1 MSNGGPESNAVP
13 SAAAGAAREE
23 LLRRRLAGG
32 RSGGRRSGIPTA
44 DRTTPLPLSSGQ
56 QQMWFLQRLDPDST
70 EYLVPLVVRLR
81 GALDAPALERSLG
94 EISARHEI
102 LRTRYAMAPDGH
114 PVQIVDAPVESAA
127 VLPLEQ
133 VPGESSAERERRLT
147 ELVAAQ
153 TSTPFDLETDWP
165 LRASLLRLADDDH
178 VLCLVFHH
186 IACDAWSTR
195 ILLTE
200 LSALYGAFSAGR
212 PSPLAPLPVQYGDYA
227 AWQRDQ
233 LTGESLQRQLTHW
246 RRTLE
251 DAAPTELPTD
261 RSRPATRDHAGAEV
275 LFDFPAGLP
284 KSVRRLAAVHG
295 TTPFTVM
302 MAAFQA
308 VIARSTGQSDL
319 SIGTVVSGR
328 AQPELQSLI
337 GYGINSLVLRGRWD
351 ENTDPAFTELLDGTR
366 RTVLDAF
373 DHQEVPFGR
382 LVDELQPERDLSRT
396 PLYQLAFTMHESRLD
411 AVDLKGLRVEPL
423 SGGVPVAKC
432 DLTLQVEEATDGSF
446 HGRIEYASALFDPET
461 AQRTARHFLQLLQSA
476 VAAPSTP
483 ISRLDMLDTAELA
496 IVGGA
501 LDGHVPSAP
510 VERCVH
516 EVFGERAALTPDA
529 VAVIAGDVSLTYAEL
544 DARANQLAHHL
555 RSLGVG
561 PESLVGVCLERGPDL
576 MPTLLGVLKAGAG
589 YLPLDPANPADR
601 FGFVLADAGAEVV
614 VTAGDLVSVL
624 DGVHDGELVV
634 LDRDAELIASRPESA
649 PEVSVSPDNIVYVIY
664 TSGSTGRPKGV
675 TLAHTQ
681 VVRLLET
688 AREHLD
694 FDEHDVWTMFHSYA
708 FDVSVFEMWGALFH
722 GGTLVVVEREVTR
735 SPDDFLDLLV
745 EQQATVL
752 SQTPTAFRSLVAAA
766 GQGDPRIDRL
776 ALRAVIFAG
785 EKLEVGELRPWTD
798 RLGLERPALV
808 NMYGITETTVH
819 TTYYRVGDEDFG
831 PSVANRVGYP
841 LSDLTVSLLGRFGE
855 LVPVGVPGEIH
866 VGGPGVARGYLN
878 RPELTAE
885 RFVPDPFGPSGA
897 RLYRSGDLACRRA
910 DGSLEFLGR
919 IDDQVKVRG
928 YRIEPGEISARLSEH
943 PAVRDAVVVVRD
955 ERLVAYLVPDG
966 EAPSTADLR
975 AFVARVLPEYMVPA
989 VFVELERIPLTVN
1002 GKLDRRALPVPGD
1015 GALSES
1021 EYVAPRTPTEERV
1034 AVVWQEVLGVERVG
1048 VQDGFFELGGDSIR
1062 AVALVGALRAAGL
1075 DVSVRDVFE
1084 QRTVA
1089 GLAEL
1094 ITGRPAVSDAERGVE
1109 PFALIEARDRAK
1121 LPQGVDDAYP
1131 LSQVQLGMV
1140 VEMLVDDSRNN
1151 YHNVSTFRVL
1161 DDRPFSFAA
1170 LEAAGRLVVE
1180 RHEALRT
1187 SIELNA
1193 YSVPLQLVHDTAELP
1208 LGTQDLRGLAPEAVE
1223 QELRDFTVR
1232 ERATL
1237 FDLGT
1242 PSLMRFFA
1250 HVTDGDCWWI
1260 SVTECHP
1267 VLEGWSHHSLLM
1279 EILALYRQLRDGL
1292 EPEPYDAPSVRFAD
1306 FVAGEIES
1314 LASTEDRAYWQ
1325 GIVDRYAPFALP
1337 TGWGEQQDGPR
1348 ELFQA
1353 GTSWADLER
1362 DLRKLAT
1369 HAKASLKS
1377 VMLAAHLKVMSQ
1389 LTGEEALFT
1398 GVVCDAR
1405 PEVLGADR
1413 VLGMYLNT
1421 LPFAV
1426 DRSARTWRE
1435 LVQQVFAREVELWP
1449 HRRFPMPEIQ
1459 RDAAGGR
1466 RLLDVMF
1473 NYQDFRQMDA
1483 TLVDDRAGLDDSPT
1497 EFPLTVSSRAGHV
1510 ILTADPRMLSRAH
1523 AERLVG
1529 MYRAVLEAMAADAD
1543 GDAQAVYLPG
1553 GERELLLSAAGPVAP
1568 SASVE
1573 RCVHEVFEEQV
1584 AAAPDAV
1591 AVVAG
1596 DVSLTYAELD
1606 ARANQLAHHLRALGV
1621 GPESLVGV
1629 CLERGLD
1636 LVPSLLGVLKAGAG
1650 YLPLDPASPAER
1662 LGFVLADAGARVVV
1676 TSGAVV
1682 PVLEGVYGGEL
1693 VVLDRDA
1700 ELIAA
1705 RPVSVPES
1713 SVTPDNTVYVIY
1725 TSGSTGRPK
1734 GVVLA
1739 HANVVRLFETAQ
1751 VDFGFGPDDVWTLFH
1766 SYAFDFSVWEVFG
1779 ALLHGGRLVV
1789 VPEMT
1794 AREPSRFH
1802 ELLVREGVTVL
1813 NQTPSAFTQ
1822 LIEEDRT
1829 RSDAGTAGQLAL
1841 RTVVFGGEALDYRPL
1856 QGWVARHGLESPR
1869 LVNMYGITETTV
1881 HVTYGPVGAEELAA
1895 GGSASPIGRP
1905 LNDLSV
1911 HLLDPSGELVPVG
1924 VPGEIHV
1931 GGPGVARGYLNRPEL
1946 TAERFVP
1953 DPFGP
1958 PGARL
1963 YRSGDLACRRADGSL
1978 EFLGRIDDQV
1988 KVRGYRIEPGEISA
2002 RLSEHPAVRDAVVIV
2017 RDERLVAYLVPG
2029 AELPST
2035 AELRQFVAGTLPEYM
2050 VPAVFV
2056 ELERIPLTVNGKLD
2070 RRALPVPGDGALSES
2085 EYVAPRTPT
2094 EERVAAV
2101 WQEVLGVERVGVQD
2115 GFFELGGDSIRA
2127 VALVGALR
2135 AAGFDVSVRDV
2146 FEQRTVARIGELITG
2161 LPAPELEQSSV
2172 EPFAMIGEEDR
2183 ALLPE
2188 GVVDAYPLAQVQ
2200 LGMIAEQ
2207 LADDRRNNY
2216 HNVSL
2221 FRVRD
2226 GRPFD
2231 ADALREAVSML
2242 VHRHEALRTSV
2253 HLDRY
2258 SVPVQ
2263 VVHQAAEVPVTVRD
2277 LRTLDAAYA
2286 NADADADAHERAL
2299 RDFVTAER
2307 SAVFDLTAAPLLR
2320 ISAHLESDEAWW
2332 LGLTESHVILEGWSV
2347 NSLFSE
2353 LLEVYGLLRDG
2364 TRPAPRGALPV
2375 RFADAVAE
2383 ELRALESKEDR
2394 AYWRDVVTEHTK
2406 FVLPPGWHGDLSAPA
2421 EPVGTAFRLNDLEP
2435 GLRALASASQASLK
2449 SVLLAAHLKVMS
2461 QLTDEE
2467 AFHTGVV
2474 YHTRPEAPGA
2484 DQVLGMHLNTLP
2496 FPADRTAR
2504 TWREM
2509 VQQVFAREVA
2519 NWSYRHFP
2527 MPAIQREAG
2536 ATERLIDVF
2545 FNYLDFHQVD
2555 GDVVDEG
2562 AEMGENPNEFALS
2575 VTAVSG
2581 VLGVRGDSHVISH
2594 ANVERLVAMYRAVL
2608 ESMAA
2613 DVDGDAR
2620 AVYLPAADRELLAA
2634 STLPVKA
2641 SAPVERCVHEVF
2653 EERAALTPDAVA
2665 VIAGDVTLTY
2675 AELDARANQLAHHLR
2690 MLGVGPESLVGV
2702 CLERGP
2708 DLMPTLLGVL
2718 KAGAGYLPLDPAN
2731 PADRLGFVL
2740 ADAGAKAVV
2749 TSGSL
2754 ASVLEGVYDGEL
2766 VVLDRDAELIGS
2778 RPESAPR
2785 LSVSPDNVVYV
2796 IYTSG
2801 STGRPK
2807 GVTLAHAQVVRLLE
2821 TVQEHY
2827 GFDEH
2832 DVWALF
2838 HSYAFDVSVFEMW
2851 GALLH
2856 GASLV
2861 VVPREVTRS
2870 PDEFLDLLVEC
2881 EVTVLAQTPTAF
2893 RSLASAH
2900 RDDPRIDRLAL
2911 RAVIFAGE
2919 KLEVGELRPWT
2930 DRLGLERPALVN
2942 MYGPTEATVYCT
2954 YHRLTRRDVVSGGAV
2969 PIGRPLSDTTMH
2981 LLDRFGELVPVGAPG
2996 ELHVGGPG
3004 VARGYL
3010 GRPELTAER
3019 FVPDPF
3025 GPPGARLYRTGDLV
3039 RRRADGSLEFLGRI
3053 DDQVKVRGYRIE
3065 PGEISAR
3072 LSEHPA
3078 VRDAVV
3084 VVRDERLV
3092 AYVVPDGEAPS
3103 TADLRAFVA
3112 RELPEYMVP
3121 AVFVELERVPLTVN
3135 GKLDHRALP
3144 APDASAV
3151 ESGHMYVAPRTPTE
3165 ERVAVV
3171 WQEVLG
3177 VERVG
3182 VEDGFFELGGDSIRA
3197 VALVGALRAAGFDV
3211 SVRDVFEQRTVAGLA
3226 ELITGRPAV
3235 SDAERGVE
3243 PFALIEARDRAKLPQ
3258 GVDDAYPL
3266 SQVQLGMVVEMLVD
3280 DSRNNYHNVSGF
3292 RIRDDVPFDAAALR
3306 TAVRLVGARHDVLRT
3321 SFDMHTYSVP
3331 MQLVHAEAGI
3341 PVAVHDLRHLDE
3353 DARRQTLRD
3362 FVAAERDAVFDL
3374 AVAPLL
3380 RAAVH
3385 VEDDTGWRLT
3395 FTQTHA
3401 ITEGWSQHSL
3411 LAEVVSLYRQ
3421 LRDGLEPEPYETA
3434 SVRFADFVAGELESL
3449 ASAEDRA
3456 YWQGIVE
3463 EYTPLSLP
3471 ATQSAS
3477 DEPGEDYTVVVP
3489 LRDLEAPLRAFAT
3502 RSRASLKSVLLAA
3515 HLKVMS
3521 QLTDEEAFHTG
3532 LVCDARPEA
3541 LGADRVLGMYLNTLP
3556 FAVDRGARTW
3566 RELVQQ
3572 VFAREVELWPHRR
3585 HPLPEIQR
3593 GAAGGRRLVD
3603 VMFNY
3608 LNFTGAVDTGVV
3620 DTGAGLG
3627 AGAMEF
3633 PLAVTTAAEGLVLKT
3648 GTQHFDRAD
3657 GERLGAMYRAVLESM
3672 AADDEGDALVPRLPA
3687 GEAERILGTW
3697 NDTGAGQV
3705 DATLHELF
3713 ERQVAATPDAVAV
3726 VFEDERLTY
3735 AELDARANRLAHHLR
3750 GTGVLPGTLVG
3761 VCVERSVELVATV
3774 LAVFKS
3780 GGVYVPLDPDYPAER
3795 LSHMVRDAKA
3805 AVLVTRR
3812 ELLPLVEGSGATE
3825 VLLDDEARWS
3835 GQGTHDPEPVT
3846 GPDDAAYLIYTSG
3859 STGRPK
3865 GVLCD
3870 HRGLVNRLD
3879 WTQRTYLRLTDADVV
3894 LQKIPIGFD
3903 PSLAE
3908 IFGPLMAGAR
3918 IAVARPGGHRDPAY
3932 LRAAIARY
3940 GVTNLH
3946 FVPSMLAAVL
3956 AVDDLAE
3963 LRSLRIV
3970 VSGGEDLS
3978 VALAKEF
3985 TARLPWAELY
3995 NQYGPCEAAVDVS
4008 AWHCTPERL
4017 AGLQRVPL
4025 GSPMQNVTI
4034 HVLDARMHPVPVG
4047 APGELYIGGV
4057 ALAFGYLNRPDLTA
4071 RSFVPDPFGPAGARL
4086 YRTGDRARWRADG
4099 TVEFLGRTDDQV
4111 KIRGARVEP
4120 GETEAAL
4127 RALPEVSNAVVVV
4140 REDSAGLPRLVA
4152 YVVPAPGSS
4161 ADPAELRAGLSH
4173 ELPEALL
4180 PSAYV
4185 RLDAMP
4191 LGANG
4196 KADRRA
4202 LPAPG
4207 LDAFA
4212 AGEYIAPRSWLE
4224 ARVATAWSEV
4234 LDLERVGVEDGF
4246 FELGGDSIRA
4256 VALAG
4261 ALRGA
4266 GFEVGVQEVFEHH
4279 TVARMAV
4286 LLAGR
4291 TPADGRAVDEAAVRP
4306 FALLPEADR
4315 ARLPEDAVDA
4325 YPLTRAQLGMAAE
4338 LLSGDGRNNYHN
4350 VTMVRVRDEGPF
4362 SAEALRAAVALL
4374 VERHEVLRTS
4384 LRVSGHSVPLQIVH
4398 ATAEVPVG
4406 WADLRGTTDRG
4417 AGEQVLVDHAA
4428 RERATLFELTEA
4440 PLLRVFAH
4448 LESDDAW
4455 WLTLTQS
4462 HVILEGWSHH
4472 SLQTELLDCYRLF
4485 RDGREPEP
4493 YQAPA
4498 VRFADCVAG
4507 ELESLASAEDR
4518 AYWERTAL
4526 DHRPLALPDGWAD
4539 ASGRPLEVYSVRVP
4553 VEDLADRLRALAA
4566 EVQVPVKSVLLAA
4579 HLKVMS
4585 QLTEEEAFHTGV
4597 VFHTRPE
4604 APGADRVLGMHL
4616 NTLPFAFSRG
4626 ARTWRETLR
4635 QVLATE
4641 LAGWRHRRYPM
4652 PEIQRQWGGGR
4663 RLVDAYFNY
4672 VDFHQVDTDVV
4683 DTGTGISDAPNE
4695 FELSVHGH
4703 GTHHLTLATHTHA
4716 VSRANGDRLAGMYR
4730 AVLESMVADVD
4741 GDARAVYLPA
4751 GEREALLGAVPAVR
4765 TAPVERC
4772 VHEVFEERAALTPD
4786 AVAVIAGD
4794 VSLTYAELD
4803 ARANQLAHHLRAL
4816 GVGPESLVGVCLERG
4831 PDLMPTLLG
4840 VLKAGAGYLP
4850 LDPANPA
4857 ERLGFV
4863 LADAGARVVVT
4874 SGSLASALE
4883 GVYDGELV
4891 VLDRD
4896 ADLLASRPETAPVT
4910 SVAPDNVVY
4919 VIYTSG
4925 STGRPKGVT
4934 LGHAQV
4940 VRLLETMQEHYGFD
4954 EHDVWALFHSY
4965 AFDVSVFEMWGA
4977 LLHGATLVVVER
4989 EVTRSPEEFLDLLVE
5004 REVTVLAQTP
5014 TAFRSL
5020 VATATA
5026 PGDRRVKQLSL
5037 RAVVLAGEKLEVADV
5052 RPWVERLGLGRT
5064 ALVNMYGPTETTVY
5078 CTYHRLTQRD
5088 VVPGGAA
5095 PIGRPLSDTT
5105 IHLLDRFGELVP
5117 MGTAGELHVGGPGVA
5132 RGYLGRPELTAE
5144 RFVPDPFGPPGAR
5157 LYRTGDLARRRQ
5169 DGSLEFLGRI
5179 DDQVKLHGYRIEPG
5193 EISAR
5198 LSQHPAVREAVAV
5211 VRDDRLV
5218 AYLVA
5223 EGELPAAADLRA
5235 FAAVELPEYMVP
5247 AVFVTVERI
5256 PLSVNGKLDHRA
5268 LPTPDASAVSTG
5280 RDHVAPRTPLEERV
5294 AAIWQETLGV
5304 RRVGVD
5310 DGFYELGGDSI
5321 RAVMLVGALRE
5332 AGYDVTVRET
5342 LEAQTLGA
5350 LCERLSGRAADG
5362 PVGSA
5367 AVAPFALVG
5376 DADRALLPEGLTDAY
5391 PMMQNQIGM
5400 LVEMLGAGD
5409 LLNYHLVT
5417 SLRVRDG
5424 RPVVEEAMRSAVA
5437 ELLRRHDVLRT
5448 SLELDR
5454 YSVPMQLVH
5463 AEVPAPVRFFDL
5475 GGLAEEEQDR
5485 VLREF
5490 ADRENT
5496 TAIDHAA
5503 APLVRIAI
5511 HRCADGSWQFTIAQ
5525 SHVILEGWSFS
5536 GLLAEL
5542 LEIYRAYADGREPE
5556 RPPAPAVRFADSV
5569 AAELSALASDRHRDY
5584 WRDVV
5589 VGREK
5594 FTMPEGWGDAG
5605 DAVPEKYKSE
5615 VAFDDLTD
5623 RLQLLATA
5631 AKVSLKSVLH
5641 TAHLKVLGQ
5650 LSRER
5655 EFFTGLVA
5663 HVRPEAVGA
5672 ERVYGMYLNILP
5684 FAVDRTAGTWREMV
5698 QDVFRQELGM
5708 WEHRQF
5714 PMPAVQQEFGGGSR
5728 LVDVYFSYQDF
5739 SGSDT
5744 SMIDASASTGN
5755 STNEFGFSVS
5765 TAPGRINLRADSRTL
5780 SRPHAARLAGMY
5792 RAVLEAM
5799 AADPDGDAR
5808 LVHLPADE
5816 ARTLAGWS
5824 VGAGPVAER
5833 PVVELFEEQAARVPG
5848 EVAVVSGDVCL
5859 TYAELDAR
5867 ANRLAHQLRALGVG
5881 SESVVGVLLE
5891 RGADLMVGLLAVWKA
5906 GAGYVPLDPVLPGQ
5920 RVAGMLA
5927 DAGARVLVGRGP
5939 VAGFDGALVDVD
5951 ADADTI
5957 AGRPASRPEGRVD
5970 ADGVAYVVFT
5980 SGSTGRPK
5988 GVLVPHRGLANHVG
6002 WAVREL
6008 AGRGTGGGAVFSSV
6022 AFDLVVPNLWAP
6034 LCAGQRVALFPS
6046 EAGLDEL
6053 GGWLVEQGP
6062 FSFLK
6067 LTPGHLEV
6075 LSHQVT
6081 PEQATGLAG
6090 VVVVAG
6096 EALAGSLAARWAGW
6110 LGEGRLIN
6118 EYGPTEASVGTTIH
6132 PVPADADLDAVVP
6145 IGHPLPGMRVH
6156 VLDERMR
6163 TVPVGVVGELYVG
6176 GVGVA
6181 HGYVGRPELTAG
6193 RFVPDPFGGAGERL
6207 YRTGDLVRWN
6217 TAGAVDFLGRVDDQV
6232 KIRGHRIEP
6241 AEVAAVLAG
6250 CPLVGEAVVVAR
6262 TDDDETRLVGYVVPA
6277 DGPGTAPADRLT
6289 AYLAQSLPEYMV
6301 PSVFVELDAVPLN
6314 ANGKADRGALPA
6326 PAAGSDDAQH
6336 VAPGTPTERRL
6347 AEIWSQVLGKERIGS
6362 TDSFFELGGHS
6373 ILVIQVIAAAR
6384 REGLPLS
6391 LFMHYQARDLAELA
6405 TLVDAAAEAERE
6417 AETEASNAEQRAAP
6431 AAPQAGAA
6439 LSGLPAALAEHRVPG
6454 AVVAVVEGGEL
6465 VAVESFGTLAADGT
6479 DPVTQETVFHVGSL
6493 SKHIT
6498 ALGVLRLVDDGR
6510 LDLDADVNRYLVDWR
6525 VPGEAD
6531 AVPVTARHLL
6541 AHLSGLTPT
6550 PGKGFARDARAVPSL
6565 LDLLHG
6571 RAPATTPPVGR
6582 EGVPGGGFR
6591 KANVHYSVL
6600 QQLMTDLT
6608 GRPFDELMRDLV
6620 FEPLGMRA
6628 TSFDQGFPERSG
6640 RPAALGHDEEGRP
6653 VDGGWLV
6660 RPDQAAAGLWTT
6672 AADLAKVALE
6682 IRRSALG
6689 RPLSLLSRET
6699 ARLMLAPSSDSFY
6712 GLGTVVDTTNDEVQF
6727 GHAGSPVGY
6736 QAVSLCGLHN
6746 GDGFVALTNGA
6757 AGKDVVADIAEALGH
6772 GGRRSPLGQPD
6783 QV

>member
-13 SAAAGAAREE
+13 SAAGSAREE
-23 LLRRRLAGG
+23 LLRRRLAGR
-32 RSGGRRSGIPTA
+32 RSGGSRSVIPRA
-44 DRTTPLPLSSGQ
+44 DRATPLPLSSGQ

-70 EYLVPLVVRLR
+70 EYLIPLVVRLR
-81 GALDAPALERSLG
+81 GHLDAGALERSLG

-102 LRTRYAMAPDGH
+102 LRTRYAMTPDGQ
-114 PVQIVDAPVESAA
+114 PAQVVDAPAGPAA
-127 VLPLEQ
+127 VLPREQ
-133 VPGESSAERERRLT
+133 VPGESAAEREHRLT

-153 TSTPFDLETDWP
+153 TSAPFDLETDWP
-165 LRASLLRLADDDH
+165 LRARLFRLTDDDH

-200 LSALYGAFSAGR
+200 LSALYAAFTEGR
-212 PSPLAPLPVQYGDYA
+212 PSPLEPLPVQYGDYA
-227 AWQRDQ
+227 AWQREQ
-233 LTGESLQRQLTHW
+233 LTGDSLRRQLAHW
-246 RRTLE
+246 RRALE
-251 DAAPTELPTD
+251 DAAPTELPAD
-261 RSRPATRDHAGAEV
+261 RTRPAVRDHTGAEV

-284 KSVRRLAAVHG
+284 ESVRRLAAAHE

-302 MAAFQA
+302 IAAFQA
-308 VIARSTGQSDL
+308 VIARSTGQSDI
-319 SIGTVVSGR
+319 SVGTVVSGR
-328 AQPELQSLI
+328 ARPELQSLI
-337 GYGINSLVLRGRWD
+337 GYGINSLVLRGHWD
-351 ENTDPAFTELLDGTR
+351 ENADPAFTDLLDRTR

-373 DHQEVPFGR
+373 DHQEVPFAT
-382 LVDELQPERDLSRT
+382 LVNELQPERDLSRT
-396 PLYQLAFTMHESRLD
+396 PLYQIAFTMHESRLD
-411 AVDLKGLRVEPL
+411 AVDLPGLRVEPF
-423 SGGVPVAKC
+423 SGGAPVAKC

-446 HGRIEYASALFDPET
+446 HGRVEYASALFEPET
-461 AQRTARHFLQLLQSA
+461 VQRTVRHFLQLLQSA
-476 VAAPSTP
+476 VAAPATP
-483 ISRLDMLDTAELA
+483 VSRLEMLDSAERA
-496 IVGGA
+496 IVSGV

-510 VERCVH
+510 VQRCVH
-516 EVFGERAALTPDA
+516 EVFEERAALTPDA
-529 VAVIAGDVSLTYAEL
+529 VAVVAGDVSLTYAEL

-555 RSLGVG
+555 RGLGVG

-601 FGFVLADAGAEVV
+601 FGFVLADAGARVV
-614 VTAGDLVSVL
+614 VTSSSLVQVL
-624 DGVHDGELVV
+624 EDVYDGRLVV
-634 LDRDAELIASRPESA
+634 LDRDADLIASRPESA
-649 PEVSVSPDNIVYVIY
+649 PTSLAVPDNVVYVIY

-681 VVRLLET
+681 VVRLLES
-688 AREHLD
+688 AREHYAYGAD
-694 FDEHDVWTMFHSYA
+694 DVWTMFHSYA
-708 FDVSVFEMWGALFH
+708 FDVSVFEMWGALLH
-722 GGTLVVVEREVTR
+722 GGTLEVVPREVTR
-735 SPDDFLDLLV
+735 SPEEFLDLLV
-745 EQQATVL
+745 EHEVTVL

-785 EKLEVGELRPWTD
+785 EKLEVGDLRPWTD
-798 RLGLERPALV
+798 RLGLERPVLA

-819 TTYYRVGDEDFG
+819 TTYYQVTEEDFA
-831 PSVANRVGYP
+831 PSAANRVGYP
-841 LSDLTVSLLGRFGE
+841 LGDLSVYLLDRFGQ
-855 LVPVGVPGEIH
+855 LVPVGVAGEIH

-885 RFVPDPFGPSGA
+885 RFVPDPFGPPGG
-897 RLYRSGDLACRRA
+897 RLYRSGDLARRRA

-919 IDDQVKVRG
+919 SDDQVKVRG
-928 YRIEPGEISARLSEH
+928 YRIEPGEISARLTAHS
-943 PAVRDAVVVVRD
+943 AVREAVVVVRD
-955 ERLVAYLVPDG
+955 ERLVAYLVADA
-966 EAPSTADLR
+966 ELPSTAELR
-975 AFVARVLPEYMVPA
+975 QFVAGALPEYMVPA
-989 VFVELERIPLTVN
+989 AFVVLERIPLTVN
-1002 GKLDRRALPVPGD
+1002 GKLDQRALPVPGE
-1015 GALSES
+1015 GAFAES
-1021 EYVAPRTPTEERV
+1021 AFVAPRTPTEERV
-1034 AVVWQEVLGVERVG
+1034 AAVWQEVLGAERVG
-1048 VQDGFFELGGDSIR
+1048 VEDGFFELGGDSIR
-1062 AVALVGALRAAGL
+1062 AVALVGALRAAGF
-1075 DVSVRDVFE
+1075 DVAVRDVFE
-1084 QRTVA
+1084 RRTVA
-1089 GLAEL
+1089 ALAEL
-1094 ITGRPAVSDAERGVE
+1094 ITGRPAVSDADRGVE
-1109 PFALIEARDRAK
+1109 PFALIGEADRAK
-1121 LPQGVDDAYP
+1121 LPAGVVDAYP

-1161 DDRPFSFAA
+1161 DDQPFSFAA

-1193 YSVPLQLVHDTAELP
+1193 YSVPLQLVHATAELP
-1208 LGTQDLRGLAPEAVE
+1208 LGTQDLRGIAPEAVE
-1223 QELRDFTVR
+1223 RELRDFTAR

-1237 FDLGT
+1237 FDLQT

-1250 HVTDGDCWWI
+1250 HVTDGGCWWI

-1279 EILALYRQLRDGL
+1279 EILAVYRQLRDGL

-1306 FVAGEIES
+1306 FVAGELES
-1314 LASTEDRAYWQ
+1314 LASAEDRAYWQ
-1325 GIVDRYAPFALP
+1325 GVVDRYAPFSLP
-1337 TGWGEQQDGPR
+1337 TSWGEQQDGPR

-1353 GTSWADLER
+1353 WTSWEDLER

-1369 HAKASLKS
+1369 DSKASLKS

-1389 LTGEEALFT
+1389 LTDEDAFHT

-1435 LVQQVFAREVELWP
+1435 LVRQVFAREVELWP

-1473 NYQDFRQMDA
+1473 NYQDFRQMDS
-1483 TLVDDRAGLDDSPT
+1483 TVVDDRAGLDDSPT

-1510 ILTADPRMLSRAH
+1510 ILTADPRLLSRAN

-1529 MYRAVLEAMAADAD
+1529 MYRAVLEAMATDAD
-1543 GDAQAVYLPG
+1543 GDARAVYLPG
-1553 GERELLLSAAGPVAP
+1553 DERDLLLSVAGPVVP
-1568 SASVE
+1568 SARVE
-1573 RCVHEVFEEQV
+1573 RCVHEIFEERV
-1584 AAAPDAV
+1584 AAGPDAV
-1591 AVVAG
+1591 AVVFG
-1596 DVSLTYAELD
+1596 EVSLTYAELD
-1606 ARANQLAHHLRALGV
+1606 ARANQLAHHLRGLGV
-1621 GPESLVGV
+1621 GPGSLVGV

-1636 LVPSLLGVLKAGAG
+1636 LVPALLGVLKAGAG
-1650 YLPLDPASPAER
+1650 YLPLDPASPADR
-1662 LGFVLADAGARVVV
+1662 LGYVLADAGAGVVV

-1682 PVLEGVYGGEL
+1682 SVLEGVFGGEL

-1700 ELIAA
+1700 DVIGVWPATA
-1705 RPVSVPES
+1705 PVSCVVPDS
-1713 SVTPDNTVYVIY
+1713 TVYVIY

-1751 VDFGFGPDDVWTLFH
+1751 AEFGFGPDDVWTLFH
-1766 SYAFDFSVWEVFG
+1766 SYAFDFSVWEIFG

-1829 RSDAGTAGQLAL
+1829 RGDDDRLAL
-1841 RTVVFGGEALDYRPL
+1841 RTVVFGGAALDCGAL
-1856 QGWVARHGLESPR
+1856 GTWVARHGLERPR

-1881 HVTYGPVGAEELAA
+1881 HVTYYPVGEEDVAA

-1911 HLLDPSGELVPVG
+1911 YLLDRFGQLVPVG
-1924 VPGEIHV
+1924 VAGEIHV

-1953 DPFGP
+1953 DPFGS
-1958 PGARL
+1958 PGGRL
-1963 YRSGDLACRRADGSL
+1963 YRSGDLARRRADGSL
-1978 EFLGRIDDQV
+1978 EFLGRSDDQV

-2002 RLSEHPAVRDAVVIV
+2002 RLTAHSAVREAVVVV
-2017 RDERLVAYLVPG
+2017 RDERLVAYLVAE

-2035 AELRQFVAGTLPEYM
+2035 AELRQFVAGALPEYM
-2050 VPAVFV
+2050 VPAAFV
-2056 ELERIPLTVNGKLD
+2056 VLERLPLTVNGKLD
-2070 RRALPVPGDGALSES
+2070 QRALPAPDASAVETGRT
-2085 EYVAPRTPT
+2085 YTAPRTPT

-2101 WQEVLGVERVGVQD
+2101 WQEVLGVERVGVED
-2115 GFFELGGDSIRA
+2115 GFFELGGDSIRV

-2135 AAGFDVSVRDV
+2135 AAGFDVAVRDV
-2146 FEQRTVARIGELITG
+2146 FERRTVAGIGELITG
-2161 LPAPELEQSSV
+2161 LPAPELEEQSV
-2172 EPFAMIGEEDR
+2172 APFALIGEEDR

-2188 GVVDAYPLAQVQ
+2188 SVVDAYPLSQVQ

-2221 FRVRD
+2221 FRIRD
-2226 GRPFD
+2226 DRPFD
-2231 ADALREAVSML
+2231 ADALREAASIL
-2242 VHRHEALRTSV
+2242 VDRHEVLRTSV
-2253 HLDRY
+2253 HLDGFA
-2258 SVPVQ
+2258 VPLQ
-2263 VVHQAAEVPVTVRD
+2263 VVHGAAEVPVTVRD
-2277 LRTLDAAYA
+2277 LRVMD
-2286 NADADADAHERAL
+2286 DADTRERAL
-2299 RDFVTAER
+2299 RDFVAAER
-2307 SAVFDLTAAPLLR
+2307 ATVFDLAAAPLLR
-2320 ISAHLESDEAWW
+2320 VSAHLESDGAWW
-2332 LGLTESHVILEGWSV
+2332 LGLTESHVVLEGWSV
-2347 NSLFSE
+2347 NSLCSE
-2353 LLEVYGLLRDG
+2353 LLEVYGRLRDG
-2364 TRPAPRGALPV
+2364 ARPEPHRAPPV
-2375 RFADAVAE
+2375 RFADAIAE

-2394 AYWRDVVTEHTK
+2394 AYWREVVTGHTK
-2406 FVLPPGWHGDLSAPA
+2406 FSLPSGWHGDLSVPA
-2421 EPVGTAFRLNDLEP
+2421 EPVGTAFRLNELEA
-2435 GLRALASASQASLK
+2435 GLRALASAAQASLK

-2461 QLTDEE
+2461 QLTDED

-2496 FPADRTAR
+2496 FAADRTAR

-2509 VQQVFAREVA
+2509 VQRVFAREVA

-2527 MPAIQREAG
+2527 MPAIQREVG
-2536 ATERLIDVF
+2536 STERLVDVF

-2555 GDVVDEG
+2555 GDLVDEG
-2562 AEMGENPNEFALS
+2562 EEMGENPNEFSLT
-2575 VTAVSG
+2575 VTAISG
-2581 VLGVRGDSHVISH
+2581 RLGVRGDSHVISQ
-2594 ANVERLVAMYRAVL
+2594 ANVERLVGMYRAVL

-2634 STLPVKA
+2634 SALPVKA
-2641 SAPVERCVHEVF
+2641 LASVERCVHELF

-2665 VIAGDVTLTY
+2665 VVAGDVSLTY

-2690 MLGVGPESLVGV
+2690 GLGVGPESLVGV

-2708 DLMPTLLGVL
+2708 DLMPALLGVL

-2731 PADRLGFVL
+2731 PADRLGFVV
-2740 ADAGAKAVV
+2740 ADAGARAVV
-2749 TSGSL
+2749 TSGAL
-2754 ASVLEGVYDGEL
+2754 VSVLEEVYGGEL
-2766 VVLDRDAELIGS
+2766 VVVDRDADLIAS
-2778 RPESAPR
+2778 RPESAPAS
-2785 LSVSPDNVVYV
+2785 LTVPDNVVYV

-2856 GASLV
+2856 GGTLV

-2870 PDEFLDLLVEC
+2870 PEEFLDLLVER

-2893 RSLASAH
+2893 RSLAAAASQ
-2900 RDDPRIDRLAL
+2900 DDPRIDRLGL
-2911 RAVIFAGE
+2911 RTVIFAGE
-2919 KLEVGELRPWT
+2919 KLEVGDLRPWT
-2930 DRLGLERPALVN
+2930 DRLGLERPGLVN
-2942 MYGPTEATVYCT
+2942 MYGPTETTVYCT
-2954 YHRLTRRDVVSGGAV
+2954 YHRLTPRDVGAGGSA
-2969 PIGRPLSDTTMH
+2969 PIGRPLSDTTLH
-2981 LLDRFGELVPVGAPG
+2981 LLDRSGELVPVGAPG
-2996 ELHVGGPG
+2996 ELYVGGPG

-3025 GPPGARLYRTGDLV
+3025 GPPGARLYRTGDLA
-3039 RRRADGSLEFLGRI
+3039 RRRQDGSLEFLGRA
-3053 DDQVKVRGYRIE
+3053 DDQVKLHGYRIE

-3072 LSEHPA
+3072 LTAHPA
-3078 VRDAVV
+3078 VREAVV

-3092 AYVVPDGEAPS
+3092 AYLVAEGELPAV
-3103 TADLRAFVA
+3103 AELRAFA
-3112 RELPEYMVP
+3112 AQELPEYMVP
-3121 AVFVELERVPLTVN
+3121 AVFVAVERIPLTVN
-3135 GKLDHRALP
+3135 GKLDQRALP
-3144 APDASAV
+3144 TPDASAV
-3151 ESGHMYVAPRTPTE
+3151 ETGDTYTAPRTPTE
-3165 ERVAVV
+3165 ERVAAV

-3177 VERVG
+3177 AERVG

-3211 SVRDVFEQRTVAGLA
+3211 AVRDVFERRTVAALA

-3235 SDAERGVE
+3235 SDADRGVE
-3243 PFALIEARDRAKLPQ
+3243 PFALIGEADRAKLPA
-3258 GVDDAYPL
+3258 GVVDAYPL

-3292 RIRDDVPFDAAALR
+3292 RIRDDRPFDADALR
-3306 TAVRLVGARHDVLRT
+3306 AAVDLVAARHDVLRT

-3341 PVAVHDLRHLDE
+3341 PLTVHDLRQLDE
-3353 DARRQTLRD
+3353 DGRRQALRD
-3362 FVAAERDAVFDL
+3362 FVTAERDTVFDL
-3374 AVAPLL
+3374 TAAPLL

-3385 VEDDTGWRLT
+3385 MEDDAGWRLT

-3411 LAEVVSLYRQ
+3411 LTEVVSCYRR
-3421 LRDGLEPEPYETA
+3421 LRDGLEPAPYEVP

-3456 YWQGIVE
+3456 YWQHVVD

-3471 ATQSAS
+3471 SAS
-3477 DEPGEDYTVVVP
+3477 GPSGEPGEDYAVVVP

-3502 RSRASLKSVLLAA
+3502 RSRVSLKSVLLAA

-3521 QLTDEEAFHTG
+3521 QLTDENAFHTG

-3541 LGADRVLGMYLNTLP
+3541 LGADRVPGMYLNTLP

-3566 RELVQQ
+3566 RELVQR

-3593 GAAGGRRLVD
+3593 QAGGGRRLLD

-3608 LNFTGAVDTGVV
+3608 LNFTGAVDTDVV
-3620 DTGAGLG
+3620 DVDAGLG

-3633 PLAVTTAAEGLVLKT
+3633 SLAVTTAAEGLVLKT

-3657 GERLGAMYRAVLESM
+3657 GERLAAMYRTVLESI
-3672 AADDEGDALVPRLPA
+3672 ADDDEGDALVPRLPA
-3687 GEAERILGTW
+3687 GERERILGTW
-3697 NDTGAGQV
+3697 NDTAAERT
-3705 DATLHELF
+3705 DACLHELF
-3713 ERQVAATPDAVAV
+3713 ERQAAATPDAVAV
-3726 VFEDERLTY
+3726 VFEDQEVTY
-3735 AELDARANRLAHHLR
+3735 AELDTRANRLAHHLR
-3750 GTGVLPGTLVG
+3750 GTGVRPGTLVG

-3780 GGVYVPLDPDYPAER
+3780 GGVYVPLDPDYPADR

-3805 AVLVTRR
+3805 AVLVTRSD
-3812 ELLPLVEGSGATE
+3812 LLPLVEGSGATE

-3835 GQGTHDPEPVT
+3835 GHGSHTPEPVT

-3879 WTQRTYLRLTDADVV
+3879 WTQRTYLRLTAADVV

-3956 AVDDLAE
+3956 AVDDLSE

-3985 TARLPWAELY
+3985 TTRLPWAELH

-4017 AGLQRVPL
+4017 EQLARVPL
-4025 GSPMQNVTI
+4025 GAPMQNVTI
-4034 HVLDARMHPVPVG
+4034 HVLDSRMHPVPVG

-4127 RALPEVSNAVVVV
+4127 SALPEVSNAVVVV

-4152 YVVPAPGSS
+4152 YVVPAPGQS
-4161 ADPAELRAGLSH
+4161 ADPAELRARLAP

-4196 KADRRA
+4196 KADRRS

-4224 ARVATAWSEV
+4224 ARVAAVWGDV

-4261 ALRGA
+4261 GLRGA

-4279 TVARMAV
+4279 TVARMAL

-4291 TPADGRAVDEAAVRP
+4291 TPAAGHAVDEDAVRP

-4315 ARLPEDAVDA
+4315 ARLPEDAADA
-4325 YPLTRAQLGMAAE
+4325 YPLTQAQLGMAAE
-4338 LLSGDGRNNYHN
+4338 LLSDEGRNNYHN

-4384 LRVSGHSVPLQIVH
+4384 VHLTGYSVPLQIVRT
-4398 ATAEVPVG
+4398 TAEVPVG
-4406 WADLRGTTDRG
+4406 WADLRGTTDRR
-4417 AGEQVLVDHAA
+4417 AGEQMLVDHAA
-4428 RERATLFELTEA
+4428 QERAMVFDLAVA

-4472 SLQTELLDCYRLF
+4472 SLQTELLECYRLL
-4485 RDGREPEP
+4485 RDGRAPEP

-4518 AYWERTAL
+4518 AYWERVAL
-4526 DHRPLALPDGWAD
+4526 DHRPLALPDDWAD
-4539 ASGRPLEVYSVRVP
+4539 TSGRPLEVYSVRVP

-4566 EVQVPVKSVLLAA
+4566 AAQAPVKSVLLAA

-4585 QLTEEEAFHTGV
+4585 QLTDEEAFHTGV

-4604 APGADRVLGMHL
+4604 APGAERVLGMHL

-4626 ARTWRETLR
+4626 TRTWRETVR

-4641 LAGWRHRRYPM
+4641 LSGWRHRRYPM

-4663 RLVDAYFNY
+4663 RLIDAYFNY
-4672 VDFHQVDTDVV
+4672 VDFHQVDSDVV

-4695 FELSVHGH
+4695 FELSVHSH
-4703 GTHHLTLATHTHA
+4703 GTHHLTLATHSHA

-4730 AVLESMVADVD
+4730 AVLESMAADPD

-4751 GEREALLGAVPAVR
+4751 GEREALLGAVSAVQ
-4765 TAPVERC
+4765 TASVERC
-4772 VHEVFEERAALTPD
+4772 VHELFEERAALTPD
-4786 AVAVIAGD
+4786 AVAVVAGE

-4803 ARANQLAHHLRAL
+4803 ARANQLAHHLRGL

-4831 PDLMPTLLG
+4831 PDLMPALLG

-4857 ERLGFV
+4857 DRLGFV
-4863 LADAGARVVVT
+4863 VADAGARAVVT
-4874 SGSLASALE
+4874 SGALVSVLE
-4883 GVYDGELV
+4883 EVYGGELV
-4891 VLDRD
+4891 VVDRD
-4896 ADLLASRPETAPVT
+4896 ADLIASRPESAPASLTV
-4910 SVAPDNVVY
+4910 PDNVVY

-4934 LGHAQV
+4934 LAHAQV
-4940 VRLLETMQEHYGFD
+4940 VRLLETVQEHYGFD

-4977 LLHGATLVVVER
+4977 LLHGGTLVVVPR

-5004 REVTVLAQTP
+5004 REVTVVAQTP

-5020 VATATA
+5020 LAQATA
-5026 PGDRRVKQLSL
+5026 PGDRRLKQLSL
-5037 RAVVLAGEKLEVADV
+5037 RAVVLAGEKLEVGDV
-5052 RPWVERLGLGRT
+5052 RPWSERLGLGRT

-5078 CTYHRLTQRD
+5078 CTYHRLTPRD
-5088 VVPGGAA
+5088 VGAGGSA

-5105 IHLLDRFGELVP
+5105 LHLLDRSGELVP
-5117 MGTAGELHVGGPGVA
+5117 VGAPGELYVGGPGVA

-5169 DGSLEFLGRI
+5169 DGSLEFLGRA

-5198 LSQHPAVREAVAV
+5198 LTAHSAVREAVVV
-5211 VRDDRLV
+5211 VRDERLV

-5223 EGELPAAADLRA
+5223 EGELPAVAELRA
-5235 FAAVELPEYMVP
+5235 FAAQGLPEYMVP
-5247 AVFVTVERI
+5247 AVFVAVERI
-5256 PLSVNGKLDHRA
+5256 PLTVNGKLDQRA

-5280 RDHVAPRTPLEERV
+5280 RDYTAPRTPLEERV

-5350 LCERLSGRAADG
+5350 LCDRLAGRPADG
-5362 PVGSA
+5362 GSA
-5367 AVAPFALVG
+5367 TAASVAPFALVG
-5376 DADRALLPEGLTDAY
+5376 DADRALLPEGLADAY
-5391 PMMQNQIGM
+5391 PMLQNQIGM
-5400 LVEMLGAGD
+5400 LVEMLGAGEG
-5409 LLNYHLVT
+5409 LNYHLVT

-5454 YSVPMQLVH
+5454 YSVPLQLVH
-5463 AEVPAPVRFFDL
+5463 ADVPTPVRFFDL
-5475 GGLAEEEQDR
+5475 SGRTEAEQDR
-5485 VLREF
+5485 ILREF
-5490 ADRENT
+5490 VDSEST
-5496 TAIDHAA
+5496 TAFDHSA

-5511 HRCADGSWQFTIAQ
+5511 HQCADGSWQFTIAQ
-5525 SHVILEGWSFS
+5525 SHVVLEGWSFS

-5542 LEIYRAYADGREPE
+5542 LDIYRAYADGREPE
-5556 RPPAPAVRFADSV
+5556 RPSAPAVRFADTV
-5569 AAELSALASDRHRDY
+5569 AAELAALASQRHRDY

-5594 FTMPEGWGDAG
+5594 FTMPEGWGDAQ
-5605 DAVPEKYKSE
+5605 DANPEKYKLE

-5631 AKVSLKSVLH
+5631 ARVSLKSVLH

-5650 LSRER
+5650 LTREQ

-5684 FAVDRTAGTWREMV
+5684 FAVDRTARTWRELV
-5698 QDVFRQELGM
+5698 QNVFRQELGM

-5714 PMPAVQQEFGGGSR
+5714 PMPALQQELGGGR

-5780 SRPHAARLAGMY
+5780 SRAHADRLAGMY

-5799 AADPDGDAR
+5799 AADPDGDAQ

-5816 ARTLAGWS
+5816 AETLAGWS
-5824 VGAGPVAER
+5824 SGVG
-5833 PVVELFEEQAARVPG
+5833 PVVERSVVEVFEEWVSRVP
-5848 EVAVVSGDVCL
+5848 EAPAVVCGDVSVSF
-5859 TYAELDAR
+5859 AELDAR
-5867 ANRLAHQLRALGVG
+5867 ANRLAHHLRALGVG

-5891 RGADLMVGLLAVWKA
+5891 RGVELLVGLLAVWKA
-5906 GAGYVPLDPVLPGQ
+5906 GGGFVPLDPVLPGR

-5927 DAGARVLVGRGP
+5927 DAGVGVLVTGGGV
-5939 VAGFDGALVDVD
+5939 VAGFGGVVVDVD
-5951 ADADTI
+5951 ADAVVI
-5957 AGRPASRPEGRVD
+5957 AGRPSSRPGGRVD
-5970 ADGVAYVVFT
+5970 VDQVAYVVFT

-5988 GVLVPHRGLANHVG
+5988 GVVVSHRGLANHVG

-6008 AGRGTGGGAVFSSV
+6008 ASCGEGGGAVFSSV
-6022 AFDLVVPNLWAP
+6022 AFDLVVPNVWAP
-6034 LCAGQRVALFPS
+6034 LCAGQRVALFPAG
-6046 EAGLDEL
+6046 AGLDEL
-6053 GGWLVEQGP
+6053 GGWLVERGP

-6081 PEQATGLAG
+6081 AREAAGLAG

-6096 EALAGSLAARWAGW
+6096 EVLPGSLGGRWAGW
-6110 LGEGRLIN
+6110 LGEGRLVN
-6118 EYGPTEASVGTTIH
+6118 EYGPTEASVGSTVY
-6132 PVPADADLDAVVP
+6132 PVPVGVEGVVP
-6145 IGHPLPGMRVH
+6145 IGRPLPGMRVH
-6156 VLDERMR
+6156 VLDVRMR
-6163 TVPVGVVGELYVG
+6163 PVPVGALGELYVG

-6181 HGYVGRPELTAG
+6181 RGYVGRPELTAE
-6193 RFVPDPFGGAGERL
+6193 RFVPDPFGSVGGRL
-6207 YRTGDLVRWN
+6207 YRTGDVVRWN
-6217 TAGAVDFLGRVDDQV
+6217 AAGAVEFLGRVDDQV
-6232 KIRGHRIEP
+6232 KIRGYRVEP
-6241 AEVAAVLAG
+6241 AEVGAVLAA
-6250 CPLVGEAVVVAR
+6250 CPLVREAVVVA
-6262 TDDDETRLVGYVVPA
+6262 DVGEGETRLVGYVVPA
-6277 DGPGTAPADRLT
+6277 AGPGSAPVDELGG
-6289 AYLAQSLPEYMV
+6289 YLAGLLPEYMV
-6301 PSVFVELDAVPLN
+6301 PSVFVELDVVPLN
-6314 ANGKADRGALPA
+6314 ANGKVDRKALPA
-6326 PAAGSDDAQH
+6326 PTTDTDDTQH

-6347 AEIWSQVLGKERIGS
+6347 AEIWSEVLGKEGIS
-6362 TDSFFELGGHS
+6362 ATDSFFDLGGHS

-6391 LFMHYQARDLAELA
+6391 LFMHYQARDLTELA
-6405 TLVDAAAEAERE
+6405 ALIDAAAEAEAE
-6417 AETEASNAEQRAAP
+6417 ADKAEQRAEPSAP
-6431 AAPQAGAA
+6431 SAGTS

-6454 AVVAVVEGGEL
+6454 ALIAVLEGGEL
-6465 VAVESFGTLAADGT
+6465 VAVESFGTLTADGT
-6479 DPVTQETVFHVGSL
+6479 HPVTQDTVFHVGSL

-6498 ALGVLRLVDDGR
+6498 ALGVLKLVDEGR

-6525 VPGEAD
+6525 VPEDAD
-6531 AVPVTARHLL
+6531 APPVTARHLL
-6541 AHLSGLTPT
+6541 GHLSGLSPT
-6550 PGKGFARDARAVPSL
+6550 PGKGFPRAGGEVPSL

-6582 EGVPGGGFR
+6582 EGVPGKEFR

-6600 QQLMTDLT
+6600 QQLLTDIT
-6608 GRPFDELMRDLV
+6608 GSPFDALMQDLV

-6628 TSFDQGFPERSG
+6628 SSFDQAFPERYG
-6640 RPAALGHDEEGRP
+6640 RPVALGHDEEGRP

-6672 AADLAKVALE
+6672 AADLAKAALE
-6682 IRRSALG
+6682 LRRSALG
-6689 RPLSLLSRET
+6689 RPLSLLSRTT
-6699 ARLMLAPSSDSFY
+6699 AGLMLTPSSDSFY
-6712 GLGTVVDTTNDEVQF
+6712 GLGTVVDGTNDEVQF

-6736 QAVSLCGLHN
+6736 QAVSLCTLHG

-6757 AGKDVVADIAEALGH
+6757 AGKNVVAAIAEALGH
-6772 GGRRSPLGQPD
+6772 GGRRSPLGLPHQG
-6783 QV
+6783 

>member
-1 MSNGGPESNAVP
+1 MSTGGPESNAVP
-13 SAAAGAAREE
+13 SAAGSAREE
-23 LLRRRLAGG
+23 LLRRRLAGR
-32 RSGGRRSGIPTA
+32 RSGGRRSAIPRAERTA
-44 DRTTPLPLSSGQ
+44 PLPLSSGQ

-70 EYLVPLVVRLR
+70 EYLIPLVVRLR
-81 GALDAPALERSLG
+81 GTLDAGALERALG

-102 LRTRYAMAPDGH
+102 LRTRYEMTQDGQ
-114 PVQIVDAPVESAA
+114 PVQVVDPPAESAA
-127 VLPLEQ
+127 VLPREQ

-153 TSTPFDLETDWP
+153 TSAPFDLETDWP
-165 LRASLLRLADDDH
+165 LRARLLRLADDDH

-200 LSALYGAFSAGR
+200 LSTLYGAFTQGR
-212 PSPLAPLPVQYGDYA
+212 PSPLEPLPVQYGDYA
-227 AWQRDQ
+227 AWQREQ
-233 LTGESLQRQLTHW
+233 LTGDSLRRQLAHW
-246 RRTLE
+246 RQVLE

-261 RSRPATRDHAGAEV
+261 RPRPAVRDHTGAEV

-284 KSVRRLAAVHG
+284 ESVRRLAAAHE

-308 VIARSTGQSDL
+308 VIARSTGQSDI
-319 SIGTVVSGR
+319 SVGTVVTGR
-328 AQPELQSLI
+328 ARPELQSLI
-337 GYGINSLVLRGRWD
+337 GYGINSLVLRGHWD
-351 ENTDPAFTELLDGTR
+351 ENADPAFTELLDRTR

-373 DHQEVPFGR
+373 DHQEVPFAR

-396 PLYQLAFTMHESRLD
+396 PLYQVAFTMHESRLD
-411 AVDLKGLRVEPL
+411 AVDLPGLRIEPF

-461 AQRTARHFLQLLQSA
+461 ARRTARHFLQLLQSA

-483 ISRLDMLDTAELA
+483 VFRLDMLDSAERA
-496 IVGGA
+496 IVSGA
-501 LDGHVPSAP
+501 LDGHVPPAP

-516 EVFGERAALTPDA
+516 EVFERQAALTPDA
-529 VAVIAGDVSLTYAEL
+529 VAVVAGEVSLTYAEL
-544 DARANQLAHHL
+544 DVRANQLAHHL

-601 FGFVLADAGAEVV
+601 FGFVLADAGARVV
-614 VTAGDLVSVL
+614 VTSSALMPVL
-624 DGVHDGELVV
+624 EDVYDGQLVV
-634 LDRDAELIASRPESA
+634 LDRDAEVVASRPESA
-649 PEVSVSPDNIVYVIY
+649 PAPLAVPDNVVYVIY

-681 VVRLLET
+681 VVRLLES
-688 AREHLD
+688 AREHYAYGAD
-694 FDEHDVWTMFHSYA
+694 DVWTMFHSYA

-722 GGTLVVVEREVTR
+722 GGTLVVVPREVTR
-735 SPDDFLDLLV
+735 SPEEFLDLLV
-745 EQQATVL
+745 ERKVTVL

-785 EKLEVGELRPWTD
+785 EKLEVGDLRPWTD
-798 RLGLERPALV
+798 RLGFERPVLA

-819 TTYYRVGDEDFG
+819 TTYYQVAGEDFQ
-831 PSVANRVGYP
+831 PSAANRVGYP
-841 LSDLTVSLLGRFGE
+841 LSDLSVYLLDRFGE

-885 RFVPDPFGPSGA
+885 RFVPDPFGPAGG
-897 RLYRSGDLACRRA
+897 RLYRSGDLARRRA

-919 IDDQVKVRG
+919 SDDQVKVRG

-943 PAVRDAVVVVRD
+943 AVVREAVVVVRD
-955 ERLVAYLVPDG
+955 ERLVAYLVTDG
-966 EAPSTADLR
+966 EVPSTAELR
-975 AFVARVLPEYMVPA
+975 AFVGEALPEYMVPA
-989 VFVELERIPLTVN
+989 AFVELERIPLTVN
-1002 GKLDRRALPVPGD
+1002 GKLDRRALPEPGE
-1015 GALSES
+1015 GAFAES
-1021 EYVAPRTPTEERV
+1021 AFVAPRTPTEERV
-1034 AVVWQEVLGVERVG
+1034 AAVWQEVLGVERVG
-1048 VQDGFFELGGDSIR
+1048 VEDGFFELGGDSIR
-1062 AVALVGALRAAGL
+1062 AVALVGALRAAGF
-1075 DVSVRDVFE
+1075 DVAVRDVFE
-1084 QRTVA
+1084 HRTVA
-1089 GLAEL
+1089 GLSEL
-1094 ITGRPAVSDAERGVE
+1094 ITGRPAVSDADRGVE
-1109 PFALIEARDRAK
+1109 PFSLVGDADRAK
-1121 LPQGVDDAYP
+1121 LPEGVVDAYP

-1161 DDRPFSFAA
+1161 DDQPFSFAA

-1187 SIELNA
+1187 SIDLNA
-1193 YSVPLQLVHDTAELP
+1193 YSMPLQLVHATAELP
-1208 LGTQDLRGLAPEAVE
+1208 LGTQDLRGLTPESVE

-1292 EPEPYDAPSVRFAD
+1292 EPEPYDAPNVRFAD
-1306 FVAGEIES
+1306 FVAGELES
-1314 LASTEDRAYWQ
+1314 LASAEDRAYWQ
-1325 GIVDRYAPFALP
+1325 GIVDRHAPFSLP
-1337 TGWGEQQDGPR
+1337 TGWGEQQDGPY

-1353 GTSWADLER
+1353 GTSWEDLER

-1369 HAKASLKS
+1369 NSKTSLKS

-1389 LTGEEALFT
+1389 LTDEDAFHT

-1421 LPFAV
+1421 LPFAL
-1426 DRSARTWRE
+1426 DRGARTWRE
-1435 LVQQVFAREVELWP
+1435 LVQRVFSREVELWP

-1483 TLVDDRAGLDDSPT
+1483 TVVDDRAGLDDSPT
-1497 EFPLTVSSRAGHV
+1497 EFPLTVSTRAGHV
-1510 ILTADPRMLSRAH
+1510 ILTADPRMLSRAN

-1553 GERELLLSAAGPVAP
+1553 DDRELLAASALPVKASAP
-1568 SASVE
+1568 VE
-1573 RCVHEVFEEQV
+1573 RCVHEVFEEQ
-1584 AAAPDAV
+1584 AALTPDAV
-1591 AVVAG
+1591 AVVTG

-1606 ARANQLAHHLRALGV
+1606 GRANQLAHHLRLLGV

-1629 CLERGLD
+1629 CLERGPD
-1636 LVPSLLGVLKAGAG
+1636 LMPTLLGVLKAGAG
-1650 YLPLDPASPAER
+1650 YLPLDPANPADR
-1662 LGFVLADAGARVVV
+1662 FGFVLADAGARVVV
-1676 TSGAVV
+1676 TSSALM
-1682 PVLEGVYGGEL
+1682 PVLEDVYDGQL

-1700 ELIAA
+1700 EVVASRPESA
-1705 RPVSVPES
+1705 PVSL
-1713 SVTPDNTVYVIY
+1713 SVPDNTVYVIY

-1734 GVVLA
+1734 GVTLA
-1739 HANVVRLFETAQ
+1739 HTQVVRLLESAREHYAY
-1751 VDFGFGPDDVWTLFH
+1751 GADDVWTMFH
-1766 SYAFDFSVWEVFG
+1766 SYAFDVSVFEMWG
-1779 ALLHGGRLVV
+1779 ALFHGGTLVV
-1789 VPEMT
+1789 VP
-1794 AREPSRFH
+1794 REVTRSPEEFLD
-1802 ELLVREGVTVL
+1802 LLVERKVTVL
-1813 NQTPSAFTQ
+1813 SQTPTAF
-1822 LIEEDRT
+1822 
-1829 RSDAGTAGQLAL
+1829 RSLVAAAGQGDPRIGRLAL
-1841 RTVVFGGEALDYRPL
+1841 RAVIFAGEKLEVGDLRP
-1856 QGWVARHGLESPR
+1856 WTDR
-1869 LVNMYGITETTV
+1869 LGFERPVLANMYGITETTV
-1881 HVTYGPVGAEELAA
+1881 HTTYYQVTGEDFEPSAANRVGY
-1895 GGSASPIGRP
+1895 P
-1905 LNDLSV
+1905 LSDLSV
-1911 HLLDPSGELVPVG
+1911 YLLDRFGELVPVG

-1958 PGARL
+1958 AGGRL
-1963 YRSGDLACRRADGSL
+1963 YRSGDLARRRADGSL
-1978 EFLGRIDDQV
+1978 EFLGRSDDQV

-2002 RLSEHPAVRDAVVIV
+2002 RLAAHPAIREAVVIV
-2017 RDERLVAYLVPG
+2017 RDERLVAYLVTDG
-2029 AELPST
+2029 EVPST
-2035 AELRQFVAGTLPEYM
+2035 AELRAFVGEALPEYM
-2050 VPAVFV
+2050 VPAAFV

-2070 RRALPVPGDGALSES
+2070 RRALPEPGEGAFAES
-2085 EYVAPRTPT
+2085 AFVAPRTPT

-2101 WQEVLGVERVGVQD
+2101 WQEVLGVERVGVED
-2115 GFFELGGDSIRA
+2115 GFFELGGDSIR
-2127 VALVGALR
+2127 VLALVGALR
-2135 AAGFDVSVRDV
+2135 AAGFDVAVRDV
-2146 FEQRTVARIGELITG
+2146 FEHRTVAGLGELITG
-2161 LPAPELEQSSV
+2161 LPAPELEEQSV
-2172 EPFAMIGEEDR
+2172 APFALIGEEDR

-2188 GVVDAYPLAQVQ
+2188 GVVDAYPLSQVQ

-2221 FRVRD
+2221 FRIRD
-2226 GRPFD
+2226 DRPFD
-2231 ADALREAVSML
+2231 ADALREAASIL
-2242 VHRHEALRTSV
+2242 VHRHEVLRTSV

-2258 SVPVQ
+2258 TVPVQ
-2263 VVHQAAEVPVTVRD
+2263 VVHRAAEVPVTVRD
-2277 LRTLDAAYA
+2277 LRTVD
-2286 NADADADAHERAL
+2286 DADRRERAL
-2299 RDFVTAER
+2299 RDFVAAER
-2307 SAVFDLTAAPLLR
+2307 ATVFDLSAAPLLR
-2320 ISAHLESDEAWW
+2320 VSAHLESDGAWW
-2332 LGLTESHVILEGWSV
+2332 LGLTESHVVLEGWSI
-2347 NSLFSE
+2347 NSLCSE
-2353 LLEVYGLLRDG
+2353 LLEVYGRLRDG
-2364 TRPAPRGALPV
+2364 ARPEPHRAPPV
-2375 RFADAVAE
+2375 RFADAIAA

-2394 AYWRDVVTEHTK
+2394 AYWREVVTGHTK
-2406 FVLPPGWHGDLSAPA
+2406 FSLPSGWHGDLSVPA
-2421 EPVGTAFRLNDLEP
+2421 EPVGTAFRLNDLEA
-2435 GLRALASASQASLK
+2435 GLRALASAAQASLK
-2449 SVLLAAHLKVMS
+2449 SVLLAAHVKVMS
-2461 QLTDEE
+2461 QLTDED

-2474 YHTRPEAPGA
+2474 YHIRPEAPGA
-2484 DQVLGMHLNTLP
+2484 DRVLGMHLNTLP
-2496 FPADRTAR
+2496 FAADRTAR
-2504 TWREM
+2504 TWREL
-2509 VQQVFAREVA
+2509 VQQVFAREIA

-2527 MPAIQREAG
+2527 MPAIQREVG
-2536 ATERLIDVF
+2536 ATERLVDIF

-2555 GDVVDEG
+2555 GDLVDEG
-2562 AEMGENPNEFALS
+2562 AEMGENPNEFSLA
-2575 VTAVSG
+2575 VTAISG
-2581 VLGVRGDSHVISH
+2581 MLGVRGDSHVISQ
-2594 ANVERLVAMYRAVL
+2594 ANVERLVGMYRSVL

-2613 DVDGDAR
+2613 DLDGDAR

-2634 STLPVKA
+2634 SALPVKA
-2641 SAPVERCVHEVF
+2641 SAPVERCVHELF

-2665 VIAGDVTLTY
+2665 LVAGEVSLTY

-2690 MLGVGPESLVGV
+2690 SLGVGPESLVGV

-2740 ADAGAKAVV
+2740 ADAGARAVV
-2749 TSGSL
+2749 TSGGL
-2754 ASVLEGVYDGEL
+2754 VSVLEGVYGGEL
-2766 VVLDRDAELIGS
+2766 VVLDRDADLVAS
-2778 RPESAPR
+2778 RPESAP
-2785 LSVSPDNVVYV
+2785 VSLTVPDNTVYV

-2807 GVTLAHAQVVRLLE
+2807 GVTLAHAQVVRLLD
-2821 TVQEHY
+2821 TMQEHY

-2856 GASLV
+2856 GGTLV

-2870 PDEFLDLLVEC
+2870 PEEFLDLLVER

-2893 RSLASAH
+2893 RSLATAASQ
-2900 RDDPRIDRLAL
+2900 DDPRIGRLSL
-2911 RAVIFAGE
+2911 RTVIFAGE
-2919 KLEVGELRPWT
+2919 KLEVGDLRPWT
-2930 DRLGLERPALVN
+2930 DRLGLERPGLVN

-2954 YHRLTRRDVVSGGAV
+2954 YHRLTSRDVAPGAV
-2969 PIGRPLSDTTMH
+2969 APIGRPLSDTTLH

-3025 GPPGARLYRTGDLV
+3025 GPPGSRLYGTGDLA
-3039 RRRADGSLEFLGRI
+3039 RRREDGSLEFLGRV

-3072 LSEHPA
+3072 LAAHPA
-3078 VRDAVV
+3078 IRDAVV
-3084 VVRDERLV
+3084 IVRDERLV
-3092 AYVVPDGEAPS
+3092 AYVVAEGELPAV
-3103 TADLRAFVA
+3103 ADLRAFTA
-3112 RELPEYMVP
+3112 LELPEYMVP
-3121 AVFVELERVPLTVN
+3121 AVFVTVERIPLTVN
-3135 GKLDHRALP
+3135 GKLDRRALP

-3151 ESGHMYVAPRTPTE
+3151 ETGHTYIAPRTPTE
-3165 ERVAVV
+3165 ERTAAV

-3177 VERVG
+3177 AERVG

-3211 SVRDVFEQRTVAGLA
+3211 AVRDVLEHRTVAGLS

-3235 SDAERGVE
+3235 SDADRGVE
-3243 PFALIEARDRAKLPQ
+3243 PFALIGTQDRAKLPE
-3258 GVDDAYPL
+3258 GVVDAYPL

-3292 RIRDDVPFDAAALR
+3292 RIRDDRPFDADALR
-3306 TAVRLVGARHDVLRT
+3306 AAVDLVAARHDVLRT

-3331 MQLVHAEAGI
+3331 MQLVHAEAAI
-3341 PVAVHDLRHLDE
+3341 PLTVHDVRQLDE
-3353 DARRQTLRD
+3353 DARRQVLRD
-3362 FVAAERDAVFDL
+3362 FVAAEREAVFDL
-3374 AVAPLL
+3374 AAAPLL

-3385 VEDDTGWRLT
+3385 VEDDAGWRLT

-3411 LAEVVSLYRQ
+3411 LTEVVSCYRR
-3421 LRDGLEPEPYETA
+3421 LRDGLEPELYEVP

-3449 ASAEDRA
+3449 AGTEDRA
-3456 YWQGIVE
+3456 YWQHVVE

-3471 ATQSAS
+3471 SAPALS
-3477 DEPGEDYTVVVP
+3477 GEPAEDYAVVVP

-3502 RSRASLKSVLLAA
+3502 RSRVSLKSVLLAA

-3541 LGADRVLGMYLNTLP
+3541 LGADRVPGMYLNTLP

-3566 RELVQQ
+3566 RELVQR
-3572 VFAREVELWPHRR
+3572 VFDREVELWPHRR

-3593 GAAGGRRLVD
+3593 QAAGGRRLLD

-3608 LNFTGAVDTGVV
+3608 LNFTGAVDTDVIDV
-3620 DTGAGLG
+3620 DAGLG
-3627 AGAMEF
+3627 AGSMEF
-3633 PLAVTTAAEGLVLKT
+3633 SLAVTTAAEGLVLKT
-3648 GTQHFDRAD
+3648 GTQHFGRAD
-3657 GERLGAMYRAVLESM
+3657 GERLAAMYRAVLESM

-3687 GEAERILGTW
+3687 GELERILGTW
-3697 NDTGAGQV
+3697 NDTGAEQV
-3705 DATLHELF
+3705 DACLHELF
-3713 ERQVAATPDAVAV
+3713 ERQVAATPDAVALV
-3726 VFEDERLTY
+3726 YEDEELTY
-3735 AELDARANRLAHHLR
+3735 AELNARANRLAHHLR

-3780 GGVYVPLDPDYPAER
+3780 GGVYVPLDPDYPADR

-3835 GQGTHDPEPVT
+3835 GQGSHDPEPVT

-3879 WTQRTYLRLTDADVV
+3879 WTQRTYLRLTAADVV

-3932 LRAAIARY
+3932 LRTAIARY

-3956 AVDDLAE
+3956 AVDDLSE
-3963 LRSLRIV
+3963 LGSLRIV

-3985 TARLPWAELY
+3985 TTRLPWAELH

-4008 AWHCTPERL
+4008 AWHCTPEGL
-4017 AGLQRVPL
+4017 EGLQRVPL
-4025 GSPMQNVTI
+4025 GAPMQNVTI
-4034 HVLDARMHPVPVG
+4034 HILDSRMHSVPVG
-4047 APGELYIGGV
+4047 TPGELYIGGV

-4127 RALPEVSNAVVVV
+4127 SALPEVSNAVVVV

-4152 YVVPAPGSS
+4152 YVVPAPGQS
-4161 ADPAELRAGLSH
+4161 ADPAELRARLAH

-4185 RLDAMP
+4185 RLDVMP

-4212 AGEYIAPRSWLE
+4212 AGEYVAPRSWLE
-4224 ARVATAWSEV
+4224 ARVAAVWCEV
-4234 LDLERVGVEDGF
+4234 LDLERIGVEDGF
-4246 FELGGDSIRA
+4246 FEMGGDSIRA

-4266 GFEVGVQEVFEHH
+4266 GFEVGVQEVFEYH

-4291 TPADGRAVDEAAVRP
+4291 TPAVGRAVDEDAVRP
-4306 FALLPEADR
+4306 FTLLPEADL

-4338 LLSGDGRNNYHN
+4338 LLSDDGRNNYHN
-4350 VTMVRVRDEGPF
+4350 VTMVRIRDEGPF
-4362 SAEALRAAVALL
+4362 SAEALRDAVALL

-4384 LRVSGHSVPLQIVH
+4384 LHLSGYSVPVQIVH

-4406 WADLRGTTDRG
+4406 WADLRGTTDRK
-4417 AGEQVLVDHAA
+4417 AGEQLLVDHAA
-4428 RERATLFELTEA
+4428 QERATLFDLTEA

-4472 SLQTELLDCYRLF
+4472 SLQTELLECYRLL
-4485 RDGREPEP
+4485 RDGRAPEP

-4518 AYWERTAL
+4518 AYWERVAL
-4526 DHRPLALPDGWAD
+4526 DHRPLTLPDDWAD
-4539 ASGRPLEVYSVRVP
+4539 APSRPLEVYSVRVP
-4553 VEDLADRLRALAA
+4553 VDDLADRLRALATEA
-4566 EVQVPVKSVLLAA
+4566 QVPVKSVLLAA
-4579 HLKVMS
+4579 HLKVLS
-4585 QLTEEEAFHTGV
+4585 QLTEEDAFHTGV
-4597 VFHTRPE
+4597 VYHTRPE
-4604 APGADRVLGMHL
+4604 APGAERVLGMHL

-4626 ARTWRETLR
+4626 TRTWRETVR

-4663 RLVDAYFNY
+4663 RLIDAYFNY

-4683 DTGTGISDAPNE
+4683 DTGTGINDAPNE

-4703 GTHHLTLATHTHA
+4703 GTHHLTLATHSHA
-4716 VSRANGDRLAGMYR
+4716 ISRANGDRLAGMYR
-4730 AVLESMVADVD
+4730 AVLESMAADLD

-4751 GEREALLGAVPAVR
+4751 GEREALIGAVSAAQ

-4772 VHEVFEERAALTPD
+4772 VHELFEERAALTPD
-4786 AVAVIAGD
+4786 AVAVVAGE

-4803 ARANQLAHHLRAL
+4803 ARANQLAHHLRSL

-4857 ERLGFV
+4857 DRLGFV
-4863 LADAGARVVVT
+4863 LADAGARAVVT
-4874 SGSLASALE
+4874 SGGLVSVLE
-4883 GVYDGELV
+4883 DVYDGELV

-4896 ADLLASRPETAPVT
+4896 ADAIVARPQAAPVALT
-4910 SVAPDNVVY
+4910 VPENVVY

-4934 LGHAQV
+4934 LAHAQV
-4940 VRLLETMQEHYGFD
+4940 VRLLDTMQEHYGFD

-4977 LLHGATLVVVER
+4977 LLHGGTLVVVPR

-5020 VATATA
+5020 LATATA
-5026 PGDRRVKQLSL
+5026 PGDRRLKQLSL

-5064 ALVNMYGPTETTVY
+5064 ALVNMYGPTEATVY

-5088 VVPGGAA
+5088 VAPGAVA

-5117 MGTAGELHVGGPGVA
+5117 VGTAGELHIGGPGVA

-5144 RFVPDPFGPPGAR
+5144 RFVPDPFGPPGSR

-5198 LSQHPAVREAVAV
+5198 LAAHPAVREAVV
-5211 VRDDRLV
+5211 IVRDERLV
-5218 AYLVA
+5218 AYVVA
-5223 EGELPAAADLRA
+5223 EGELPAVADLRA
-5235 FAAVELPEYMVP
+5235 FTALELPEYMVP

-5256 PLSVNGKLDHRA
+5256 PLTVNGKLDRRA
-5268 LPTPDASAVSTG
+5268 LPAPDASAVSTG
-5280 RDHVAPRTPLEERV
+5280 RDYTAPRTPLEERV

-5350 LCERLSGRAADG
+5350 LCERLSGSAVDGG
-5362 PVGSA
+5362 PVTSA

-5376 DADRALLPEGLTDAY
+5376 DADRALLPDGLADAY

-5409 LLNYHLVT
+5409 RLNYHLVT

-5454 YSVPMQLVH
+5454 FSVPMQLVH
-5463 AEVPAPVRFFDL
+5463 ADVPTPVRFFDL
-5475 GGLAEEEQDR
+5475 SALAQDEQDR
-5485 VLREF
+5485 ALREF
-5490 ADRENT
+5490 VDSENT
-5496 TAIDHAA
+5496 TALDHAA
-5503 APLVRIAI
+5503 APLVRITI
-5511 HRCADGSWQFTIAQ
+5511 HQCADGSWQFTIAQ

-5536 GLLAEL
+5536 GLLTEL
-5542 LEIYRAYADGREPE
+5542 LEIYRAYAEGREPE
-5556 RPPAPAVRFADSV
+5556 RPPAPAIRFADTV
-5569 AAELSALASDRHRDY
+5569 AAELSALASERHRDY

-5605 DAVPEKYKSE
+5605 DAEPEKYKLE

-5631 AKVSLKSVLH
+5631 ARVSLKSVLH

-5650 LSRER
+5650 LTREQ

-5684 FAVDRTAGTWREMV
+5684 FAVDRTARTWQEMV
-5698 QDVFRQELGM
+5698 RNVFRQELGM
-5708 WEHRQF
+5708 WEHRNF
-5714 PMPAVQQEFGGGSR
+5714 PMPALQQELGGGSR

-5780 SRPHAARLAGMY
+5780 SRAHATRLAGMY

-5808 LVHLPADE
+5808 LVHLPAEE
-5816 ARTLAGWS
+5816 AETLGGWS
-5824 VGAGPVAER
+5824 VGAGPVVER
-5833 PVVELFEEQAARVPG
+5833 PVVEMFEEQAARVPDA
-5848 EVAVVSGDVCL
+5848 VAVVAGQVSL

-5867 ANRLAHQLRALGVG
+5867 ANRLAHHLRALGVG
-5881 SESVVGVLLE
+5881 SRSVVGVLLE

-5939 VAGFDGALVDVD
+5939 VAGFDGTLVDVD

-5957 AGRPASRPEGRVD
+5957 AGRPSSRPEGRAD

-5988 GVLVPHRGLANHVG
+5988 GVMVSHRGLGNHVG

-6046 EAGLDEL
+6046 DAGLDEL
-6053 GGWLVEQGP
+6053 GGWLLAHGP

-6081 PEQATGLAG
+6081 PEQAAGLAG

-6096 EALAGSLAARWAGW
+6096 EALAGTLAARWAGW

-6132 PVPADADLDAVVP
+6132 PVPAGADLDAVVP

-6163 TVPVGVVGELYVG
+6163 PVPVGAVGELYVG

-6181 HGYVGRPELTAG
+6181 RGYVGRPELTAE
-6193 RFVPDPFGGAGERL
+6193 RFVPDPFGAAGERL
-6207 YRTGDLVRWN
+6207 YRTGDMVRWN
-6217 TAGAVDFLGRVDDQV
+6217 TEGAVDFLGRVDDQV
-6232 KIRGHRIEP
+6232 KIRGYRIEP

-6262 TDDDETRLVGYVVPA
+6262 TDGDETRLVGYVVPA
-6277 DGPGTAPADRLT
+6277 DGPGTAPADQ
-6289 AYLAQSLPEYMV
+6289 LAAHLAELLPEYMV
-6301 PSVFVELDAVPLN
+6301 PSAFMELDAVPLN
-6314 ANGKADRGALPA
+6314 ANGKVDRKALPA
-6326 PAAGSDDAQH
+6326 PDDGTDDTQH

-6347 AEIWSQVLGKERIGS
+6347 AEIWSQVLGREHIGS

-6405 TLVDAAAEAERE
+6405 ALVDAAAEAEAE
-6417 AETEASNAEQRAAP
+6417 AGSAEQQAAP
-6431 AAPQAGAA
+6431 TVPSAGAA
-6439 LSGLPAALAEHRVPG
+6439 LSGLPAALAQHRVPG

-6498 ALGVLRLVDDGR
+6498 ALGVLRLVDEGR

-6525 VPGEAD
+6525 VPGDAD
-6531 AVPVTARHLL
+6531 AAPVTARHLL
-6541 AHLSGLTPT
+6541 GHLSGLTPT
-6550 PGKGFARDARAVPSL
+6550 PGKGFPRAGGPVPSL

-6582 EGVPGGGFR
+6582 EGVPGKEFR

-6600 QQLMTDLT
+6600 QQLLTDIT
-6608 GRPFDELMRDLV
+6608 GRPFDEAMRDLV
-6620 FEPLGMRA
+6620 LEPIGVRA
-6628 TSFDQGFPERSG
+6628 TSFDQAFPERYG
-6640 RPAALGHDEEGRP
+6640 RPVALGHDEEGRP

-6672 AADLAKVALE
+6672 AADLAKAALE
-6682 IRRSALG
+6682 LRRSALG

-6699 ARLMLAPSSDSFY
+6699 ARLMLSPSSDSFY
-6712 GLGTVVDTTNDEVQF
+6712 GLGTVVDGTNDEVQF

-6736 QAVSLCGLHN
+6736 QAVSLCNLHS

-6757 AGKDVVADIAEALGH
+6757 AGKNVVAAVAEALGH
-6772 GGRRSPLGQPD
+6772 SGRRSPLGLPD
-6783 QV
+6783 QG